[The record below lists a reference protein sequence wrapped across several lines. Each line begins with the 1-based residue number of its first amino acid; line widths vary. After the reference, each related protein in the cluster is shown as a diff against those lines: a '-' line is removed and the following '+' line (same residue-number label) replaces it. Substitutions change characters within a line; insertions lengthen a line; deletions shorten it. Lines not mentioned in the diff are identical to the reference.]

1 MRLFSRLFSRNRR
14 YNDISVSVQEHIAER
29 ADELVDEGMPRIT
42 AEQQARREFGNVA
55 LVEQQSREAWQWPA
69 VDSVV
74 ADLRFALRRLRNAP
88 GFAVTVLLT
97 LAVGIGASTAVFSV
111 VNSVLLKPLPYPD
124 SGQLVSLHLDAPGA
138 GGLANFWSGLQLST
152 SMYITFDDHNK
163 SFSSM
168 GVWNADKANVTGLAQ
183 PEEVEVADISAGV
196 LETLEV
202 PAAEGRWFTSADQQP
217 NGVKSVILS
226 YGYWQRRFGG
236 DRSVIGRTIQV
247 DSLSRQIVG
256 VMPRGFRIVDKD
268 FDLLVPIAPDRDHQ
282 ILAGFGGDGIAR
294 LKKGV
299 SISQANADIARLI
312 PKWMDSWSN
321 GPGTNPHYYEVWRI
335 TPNLRPLKQMVI
347 GNISSVLWV
356 VMSTVGL
363 VMLIACTNVA
373 NLLLV
378 RAESRHQELAIRS
391 ALGAGRAR
399 IARELLLESVLLGML
414 GGLLSVG
421 VAYGGL
427 RLLIAI
433 GPANLPRL
441 NEISLDATSLAF
453 TFVLAVVSGL
463 LFGSIPALRYA
474 RGAASAVIGNAD
486 RTASTSRPRQRT
498 RNILVVAQVAM
509 ALVLLVSAL
518 LMIRTFAALRNVE
531 PGFADVEH
539 IETMSLSIPDML
551 VTNPKAV
558 AQMQNEILDKL
569 AAIPGVAS
577 ASYGEAVPMDQN
589 DPNWDTISVEGK
601 IYDGGEGPLR
611 LFDYVAPGY
620 FHSLG
625 TRVIAGRDFTW
636 DDLNN
641 VRPSIIVSE
650 NFARQNWGTASA
662 AIGKR
667 IKKYSGSPW
676 QLVVGVVEDVRVHG
690 VDQDAPP
697 IIYWPAM
704 FYDRFNGL
712 LAMGGLRTVTYV
724 IHSNRA
730 GTQSLLEQ
738 MQKAVW
744 SVSPQ
749 LPLASVQTM
758 QQIYDHSMA
767 RTSFTLVM
775 LAIAGSMAFALSL
788 IGIYGV
794 ISYSV
799 SRRTRE
805 IGIRLALGAQKNMLR
820 WMFVRSALA
829 LTATGAIIG
838 LVAAVGL
845 MRLMKSLLFG
855 ISPLDPFTFIAVPL
869 ILGAAAALA
878 SYLPARR
885 AASIDPVIALR
896 TD

>member
-1 MRLFSRLFSRNRR
+1 MNPISRLLSRKRR

-29 ADELVDEGMPRIT
+29 ADELVDEGVPRAQ
-42 AEQQARREFGNVA
+42 AEQTARREFGNLA

-69 VDSVV
+69 VESVI
-74 ADLRFALRRLRNAP
+74 ADLRFALRRLVNAP
-88 GFAVTVLLT
+88 GFAATVLLT

-111 VNSVLLKPLPYPD
+111 IESVLLKPLPYPD
-124 SGQLVSLHLDAPGA
+124 SGRLVALRLEAPGA
-138 GGLANFWSGLQLST
+138 GGLANFSSGLQLSN
-152 SMYITFDDHNK
+152 SMDLTFTDHNK
-163 SFSSM
+163 TLQSM
-168 GVWNADKANVTGLAQ
+168 GIWAMGNSNITGIAK
-183 PEEVEVADISAGV
+183 PEQVISGFVSDGV
-196 LETLEV
+196 LQTLAT
-202 PAAEGRWFTSADQQP
+202 PPLLGHWFTQDEQNPRST
-217 NGVKSVILS
+217 NTVMLS
-226 YGYWQRRFGG
+226 YGYWQRRFGA
-236 DRSVIGRTIQV
+236 DRNVIGRAIQV
-247 DSLSRQIVG
+247 DSETRTIVG
-256 VMPRGFRIVDKD
+256 VMPRDFRLVDKD
-268 FDLLVPIAPDRDHQ
+268 FDLLIPMELDRSHQ
-282 ILAGFGGDGIAR
+282 ILAGFGNNGIAR
-294 LKKGV
+294 LKDGV
-299 SISQANADIARLI
+299 SIPQANADIHRLI
-312 PKWMDSWSN
+312 PLWMDSWSN
-321 GPGTNPHYYEVWRI
+321 GPKTNSHYYEVWRI
-335 TPNLRPLKQMVI
+335 TPNLRPLKQQVI
-347 GNISSVLWV
+347 GNIGSVLWV

-378 RAESRHQELAIRS
+378 RAEGRHQELAIRS

-399 IARELLLESVLLGML
+399 IARELLLESVLLGLL
-414 GGLLSVG
+414 GGVLSVG

-427 RLLIAI
+427 RLLAAL

-441 NEISLDATSLAF
+441 SEISLDATSLAF
-453 TFVLAVVSGL
+453 TFVLSVVSGL

-474 RGAASAVIGNAD
+474 RNAATVVIGNAD
-486 RTASTSRPRQRT
+486 RTASTGRPRQRT

-531 PGFADVEH
+531 PGFTDVQH
-539 IETMSLSIPDML
+539 IETMSVSIPDML
-551 VTNPKAV
+551 VTDTHSV
-558 AQMQNEILDKL
+558 AQMQNQILDKL
-569 AAIPGVAS
+569 AAIPGVTS
-577 ASYGEAVPMDQN
+577 ASYAADVPMDEN

-611 LFDYVAPGY
+611 LFNYVSPGY
-620 FHSLG
+620 FRTVG
-625 TRVIAGRDFTW
+625 TRIVAGRDFNW

-641 VRPSIIVSE
+641 IRPSIIVSE
-650 NFARQNWGTASA
+650 NFARQNWGSAAA

-697 IIYWPAM
+697 IVYWPAM
-704 FYDRFNGL
+704 FYDRFNGPIE
-712 LAMGGLRTVTYV
+712 MGGLRTVTYV

-730 GTQSLLEQ
+730 GTESLLEE

-744 SVSPQ
+744 SVSSD

-805 IGIRLALGAQKNMLR
+805 IGIRLALGAQKNVLR
-820 WMFVRSALA
+820 WMFVRSALT
-829 LTATGAIIG
+829 LTAMGAAIG
-838 LVAAVGL
+838 LVAAAGL
-845 MRLMKSLLFG
+845 MGLMKSLLFG

-869 ILGAAAALA
+869 MLGAAAALA

-885 AASIDPVIALR
+885 AASIDPVEALR